1 MPQYI
6 DYHETM
12 PPMPPEVA
20 QAAQEKIK
28 AGQVDEFGVKTIS
41 AVMGGGH
48 AWCLSEAPS
57 PDAVCQAHQAMG
69 IPQDN
74 GNVTEVQILS

>member
-20 QAAQEKIK
+20 QAVQEKIK

-41 AVMGGGH
+41 AVMGGGQ
-48 AWCLSEAPS
+48 P
-57 PDAVCQAHQAMG
+57 
-69 IPQDN
+69 
-74 GNVTEVQILS
+74 